1 MDQASSLRKLVNA
14 RKARM
19 KSGGPV
25 SRSKMADPFDFPRVI
40 AVTSGKGGVGKTNIV
55 GNLAIAFARM
65 GKKILIIDA
74 DLGLANMD
82 IIFNLRPKYN
92 ISHVI
97 NGEKQLSEVLI
108 ETPEKIKIIPAG
120 SGFNSLTHLTEGQKL
135 NLMGEFEALDDSIDI
150 VLIDTGAGISSN
162 VLYFNLAAEECIV
175 VSTFEPTS
183 ITDAYAMMKVMFT
196 QHGSRRF
203 KLLVN
208 MVKNED
214 DAKSVYASLSRAAE
228 RFLKGVVLEY
238 IGYIPADDYLREAV
252 IQRNTVMNLF
262 PNSVSS
268 KMFTRLGRSLVL
280 SPRYPQS
287 DGNIQFFLKR
297 FLDYKT
303 EQTNTNS

>member
-1 MDQASSLRKLVNA
+1 MT
-14 RKARM
+14 
-19 KSGGPV
+19 GT
-25 SRSKMADPFDFPRVI
+25 FDFPRVI

-74 DLGLANMD
+74 DLGLANID
-82 IIFNLRPKYN
+82 IIFNLRPRYN

-97 NGEKQLSEVLI
+97 NGEKQLSEVWV

-120 SGFNSLTHLTEGQKL
+120 SGFNNLTHLTEGQKL
-135 NLMGEFEALDDSIDI
+135 NLMGEFEALDDSVDI

-162 VLYFNLAAEECIV
+162 VIYFNLAAEECII

-208 MVKNED
+208 MVKNAD

-228 RFLKGVVLEY
+228 RFLKGVVVEY
-238 IGYIPADDYLREAV
+238 IGYIPADDYLSKAV

-262 PNSVSS
+262 PNAVSS
-268 KMFTRLGRSLVL
+268 KMFARLGRSLAL
-280 SPRYPQS
+280 SPRHPES

-303 EQTNTNS
+303 EQTNTN